1 MGLAIAGRPD
11 SVGGAPQAGQLLDLV
26 PPQAG
31 VKHGRD
37 GGQQILDGLLHPAD
51 VGLRHG
57 IAVRLEA
64 ACQLGLGQGF
74 AGFLFIQFPGFPHA
88 QCALDERQ
96 AAVQFVFRE
105 MARQGND
112 FSTLRPRPELAR
124 DAEEALV
131 PHLAPQF
138 AQDRETGIAAV
149 ADDVVIRARTPG
161 DGRGSVESAFANR
174 RLDVVV
180 KRVAGEARIKLIRSQ
195 LIERHDHRRILNR
208 IAQAVRD
215 GAAARE
221 AIAQELVCNVLG
233 GDVRH
238 GHLLPA

>member
-74 AGFLFIQFPGFPHA
+74 AGFLFIQFPGFLHA

-96 AAVQFVFRE
+96 AAVQLVFRE
-105 MARQGND
+105 MARQGNI
-112 FSTLRPRPELAR
+112 SPRSG
-124 DAEEALV
+124 
-131 PHLAPQF
+131 H
-138 AQDRETGIAAV
+138 
-149 ADDVVIRARTPG
+149 
-161 DGRGSVESAFANR
+161 GRNWHAMR
-174 RLDVVV
+174 K
-180 KRVAGEARIKLIRSQ
+180 KRSSRVSLQSS
-195 LIERHDHRRILNR
+195 RRI
-208 IAQAVRD
+208 
-215 GAAARE
+215 ARR
-221 AIAQELVCNVLG
+221 VLPPL
-233 GDVRH
+233 RMM
-238 GHLLPA
+238 